1 MNAGKV
7 SGYVADWTENMSRL
21 DIKGSWESLDFI
33 LLDLYFLCSIC
44 YLCFLF
50 VFVFNRIYVT
60 STQQSSIQCV
70 DSRHLGHHPPG
81 WEQRSSRWTSQIHW
95 KNNEQYIRKYIGR
108 TWKILK
114 TSLKKASTWTSS
126 WHSQFSWPAW
136 WHRQQYLVKE
146 AHLIKYIWD

>member
-7 SGYVADWTENMSRL
+7 PGNVADWTENMSRL
-21 DIKGSWESLDFI
+21 DTKGSWELLDFI
-33 LLDLYFLCSIC
+33 LLDLYFLCSVC

-81 WEQRSSRWTSQIHW
+81 WEERSSRWTSQIHW
-95 KNNEQYIRKYIGR
+95 KNNKQYIRKYIGR
-108 TWKILK
+108 TLDEFEKRFYLDIFLALPILVPSMM
-114 TSLKKASTWTSS
+114 TPPAVPCQRSTFD
-126 WHSQFSWPAW
+126 QI
-136 WHRQQYLVKE
+136 YLRLNKV
-146 AHLIKYIWD
+146 